1 MYNKIIKY
9 IITLLLLIIIFCAIP
24 PKINPIKNIYL
35 FVLIGLLVL
44 YFFDTCTLFE
54 NFNQVVPI
62 TNKDSS
68 NNNLKPLLQQLKQVN
83 PNLPIVPQLQQ
94 LKPKLPIINKDSSNN
109 NLRPLSPQIKP
120 SPPLSPQLRPSPP
133 LSPQI
138 KPSPPLS
145 PQLRPSPPLS
155 PQIKPSQPQIK
166 PSQPQIKPS
175 QPQIKP
181 SQPQIKP
188 SLPSSIKPSLPSSIK
203 PSLPS
208 IPIINKDS
216 SNNNLRPSLPSIPSS
231 IKPSRI
237 DTNINCNNNNKLIL
251 VDNIHDNIQ
260 KLLLPSLE
268 NIIYDENTIKFK
280 SQINDIIFNIKNK
293 SNPDDIYNRINK
305 LTNLL
310 NNNNSELYDLF
321 KNILLIL
328 SSIINQKPIN
338 LNNINSEINND
349 IANELYI
356 KKHFLPLFENLL
368 LVILSYNKLPNYLQS
383 KIKDIIH
390 NITNDTNIN
399 NIFKKSK
406 EINNNV
412 LSEIN
417 DKQIISDKV
426 AKTYLLMSTTILD
439 LIIKNIKLIIL
450 QEPLELKSDIQKLN
464 KDLQIIMKKH
474 LGKILKLNI
483 SLENN
488 LLNDS
493 NIKTYLLVDFN
504 PSNIDIDDES
514 NSEISEMLKQLA
526 NKLDTNNSEC
536 NCENKVKEA
545 VDKYLKNGKYVDDNG
560 IIKNIMNS
568 DMIYNQ
574 LDVSML
580 QSLGSYDNTFTNKWD
595 KGYTYLDTSKWT
607 VPKVQIPNPPNINN
621 IMSSLTPGYPINL
634 LEFDNSRKVLGPDN
648 INLQYIKE
656 KLN

>member
-1 MYNKIIKY
+1 MFNKIIKY
-9 IITLLLLIIIFCAIP
+9 IITLLLSIIIFCIIP
-24 PKINPIKNIYL
+24 KEFNPIANIYL
-35 FVLIGLLVL
+35 FVLLSLLVL
-44 YFFDTCTLFE
+44 YFFDTCSIFE
-54 NFNQVVPI
+54 YFD
-62 TNKDSS
+62 TS
-68 NNNLKPLLQQLKQVN
+68 NNN
-83 PNLPIVPQLQQ
+83 I
-94 LKPKLPIINKDSSNN
+94 KDLSNN
-109 NLRPLSPQIKP
+109 NIKD
-120 SPPLSPQLRPSPP
+120 L
-133 LSPQI
+133 
-138 KPSPPLS
+138 
-145 PQLRPSPPLS
+145 
-155 PQIKPSQPQIK
+155 
-166 PSQPQIKPS
+166 
-175 QPQIKP
+175 
-181 SQPQIKP
+181 
-188 SLPSSIKPSLPSSIK
+188 
-203 PSLPS
+203 
-208 IPIINKDS
+208 
-216 SNNNLRPSLPSIPSS
+216 SNNN
-231 IKPSRI
+231 IKKPKSKKELELELEFNKRVISRVEELKNIYKFDELKNI
-237 DTNINCNNNNKLIL
+237 DKLDKLDELKKIVKLDELKNIDKLDKLDKLDEFKYKEQIEELKNIDLSNINCTNTNTNKNKNNDNDKLIL
-251 VDNIHDNIQ
+251 LNNVHDNINN
-260 KLLLPSLE
+260 LLLSSLE
-268 NIIYDENTIKFK
+268 KILFNENTIKYK
-280 SQINDIIFNIKNK
+280 SEINDIILSIKSRNDPSNIY
-293 SNPDDIYNRINK
+293 IRVEK

-310 NNNNSELYDLF
+310 KDSNSELYDLF

-328 SSIINQKPIN
+328 TSIINQKPIV
-338 LNNINSEINND
+338 LNNIHSEINND
-349 IANELYI
+349 ITTELYI